1 MVSLNAGV
9 GGVAEI
15 ALWRYDMGQMG
26 SQMTSWKTSQRRL
39 QPPPPSQRKRQVLRQ
54 LERQES
60 LEEIC

>member
-1 MVSLNAGV
+1 V

-15 ALWRYDMGQMG
+15 ALRRYDMGQMA

-39 QPPPPSQRKRQVLRQ
+39 RLPPRSQRKRQVLRQ
-54 LERQES
+54 LERRGS